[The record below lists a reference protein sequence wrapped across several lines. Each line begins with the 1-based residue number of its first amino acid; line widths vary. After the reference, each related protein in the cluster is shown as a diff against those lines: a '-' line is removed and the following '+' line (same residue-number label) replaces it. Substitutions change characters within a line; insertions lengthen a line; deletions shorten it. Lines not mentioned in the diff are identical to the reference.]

1 MSRRRHSSRPPPL
14 ARGSC
19 RDSDACATAPPSSR
33 VRAVVPSQRRTL
45 RRTAGPGPS
54 CPQLLQAGDR
64 VVVRRT
70 LRRSRWRRNS
80 LCVCLASIVRRLPD
94 SRRLLLAGQWLVG
107 LATADASR
115 DGGGGPG
122 HHCGSADCSYHSTSS
137 STWHQATLD
146 EIDER
151 RGCLTREWLIEFD
164 QEPVDR
170 AQLAD
175 LFGHRRLHRSDSGG
189 ARTWA
194 HGEVLSTTDGA
205 SIRIRK
211 LRDHSQR
218 APSGQARGYDPPEL
232 P

>member
-1 MSRRRHSSRPPPL
+1 M
-14 ARGSC
+14 
-19 RDSDACATAPPSSR
+19 
-33 VRAVVPSQRRTL
+33 PSQRRTL
-45 RRTAGPGPS
+45 RRTAGPGAS

-70 LRRSRWRRNS
+70 LRRIRWRRNS
-80 LCVCLASIVRRLPD
+80 LGVCLALIVRRLPD
-94 SRRLLLAGQWLVG
+94 SRRLLLAGQLLVG

-115 DGGGGPG
+115 DGGGRPG

-175 LFGHRRLHRSDSGG
+175 VFGHRRLHRSDSGG
-189 ARTWA
+189 ART
-194 HGEVLSTTDGA
+194 GRTGKSCRRPMERLSGSGSRGITA
-205 SIRIRK
+205 SGRHPVRLEGLIHQSCPDR
-211 LRDHSQR
+211 HQ
-218 APSGQARGYDPPEL
+218 PQSGFG
-232 P
+232 